1 MSSDQQDPPPQPP
14 LTLNPEANLSPNA
27 TTQPQPIPR
36 LPYLVEW
43 ASYDPATTIPQALH
57 HTLIPDLLTLLTLLA
72 TTLVYSLSSNN
83 PLHPTTTTTT
93 TTNSH
98 DEEEEQD
105 QQDEYDQKPPF
116 HRLLI
121 FPHGLHHRHQ
131 NPQQR
136 ELLDALLA
144 GGVVEEMDIDPAFVQ
159 CLATRRPYRPAAALK
174 RLAWRR
180 GMGRSA
186 ARVRA
191 EMGRRGMFSPADGGG
206 LVWEYPEVV
215 ELGVGYEGVVAAAA
229 AAGLGVPSPVVRALP
244 GGRAGKGIGVV
255 FCRAGFWGGRE
266 GSVLFLEKGVLERAG
281 KIGAEGEVTESLED
295 VVVEAIREGWEPE
308 DQLPGVIAE
317 AVRHRWLELFD
328 FLELQPQTLC
338 DKTLA
343 CYLQMIRS
351 LELNCEGEDE
361 VDWRPLIA
369 RIQRRLELFSTLRD
383 RRPVLRPPTWNAK
396 PAKTP
401 DVQKQM
407 VASRTDTMRSV
418 VSKRGQD
425 LKKPIDENQR
435 ALDRLSY
442 LGGILIP
449 LPLISGILSMGD
461 VYGPGG
467 SKFFIFWA
475 VAIPLAGL
483 TVLLVHADT
492 IRKGE
497 VWVEV
502 GADRV
507 MPHPEV
513 KGEASTEES
522 IDPFDVQ
529 GKKGG
534 SVTGRKHP
542 VSEDEGPPSPRQRVD
557 VPFVVDHDV
566 EERII
571 GMPPAATTISMQPEG
586 VEGLPRRARWSMG
599 WGQVPTLILEKPAD
613 GGQPKAWRREQLGWA
628 GAIQAILYK
637 KFRHGSDVPEG
648 VAASERSGRRTSNPY

>member
-1 MSSDQQDPPPQPP
+1 
-14 LTLNPEANLSPNA
+14 
-27 TTQPQPIPR
+27 
-36 LPYLVEW
+36 
-43 ASYDPATTIPQALH
+43 
-57 HTLIPDLLTLLTLLA
+57 
-72 TTLVYSLSSNN
+72 
-83 PLHPTTTTTT
+83 
-93 TTNSH
+93 
-98 DEEEEQD
+98 
-105 QQDEYDQKPPF
+105 
-116 HRLLI
+116 
-121 FPHGLHHRHQ
+121 
-131 NPQQR
+131 
-136 ELLDALLA
+136 
-144 GGVVEEMDIDPAFVQ
+144 
-159 CLATRRPYRPAAALK
+159 
-174 RLAWRR
+174 
-180 GMGRSA
+180 
-186 ARVRA
+186 
-191 EMGRRGMFSPADGGG
+191 
-206 LVWEYPEVV
+206 
-215 ELGVGYEGVVAAAA
+215 
-229 AAGLGVPSPVVRALP
+229 VVRALP
-244 GGRAGKGIGVV
+244 GGRDERGVGVV

-266 GSVLFLEKGVLERAG
+266 GSVLFLERGVLGRAG

-295 VVVEAIREGWEPE
+295 VVVQAIREGWEPE

-328 FLELQPQTLC
+328 FLELQPQILC

-369 RIQRRLELFSTLRD
+369 RVQRRLELFSVLRD
-383 RRPVLRPPTWNAK
+383 RRPVLRAPNWNAK

-401 DVQKQM
+401 DVQKQL
-407 VASRTDTMRSV
+407 VASRTDTMGSS

-425 LKKPIDENQR
+425 LKKPVDENKR

-513 KGEASTEES
+513 KVESSPEES
-522 IDPFDVQ
+522 IDPLDVQ
-529 GKKGG
+529 GKQRS
-534 SVTGRKHP
+534 SVD
-542 VSEDEGPPSPRQRVD
+542 EDPPSPRQRVD

-571 GMPPAATTISMQPEG
+571 GMSAAAGTASMQPEG
-586 VEGLPRRARWSMG
+586 MGGLSRRARWSMG

-613 GGQPKAWRREQLGWA
+613 GGQPKAWKREQLGWA

-637 KFRHGSDVPEG
+637 KFRDGSDVPDG
-648 VAASERSGRRTSNPY
+648 VAASERPGRRTSNPY